1 MEYKI
6 DYNFTGTEIIHGDVL
21 SVLPAFPDN
30 LFGGIIT
37 DPPYSSGAS
46 TLTSKQQTT
55 AQKYTNRK
63 SNNTIPSFAG
73 DSKDQR
79 SWTRWMT
86 EWLVEAKRVT
96 KTGSPI
102 CIFSDWRM
110 LPALTD
116 ALQWADWTYRGIVV
130 WDKINSRPQR
140 GRFRQQ
146 TEFVIFGSNG
156 TMSAIRNVPTLPG
169 VFRESMPAPYKK
181 IHQTEKPTGVM
192 QQLVKIVEPE
202 GIILDPFAGAGTT
215 ILAAALEGYSA
226 VGIEIS
232 KHFANAARERIKEVV
247 PAV

>member
-1 MEYKI
+1 MKHKI
-6 DYNFTGTEIIHGDVL
+6 DYSFIGTEIIFGDVL
-21 SVLPAFPDN
+21 SILKTFPDN

-63 SNNTIPSFAG
+63 NNNTIPSFAG

-96 KTGSPI
+96 KAGSPI

-140 GRFRQQ
+140 GRFRQ
-146 TEFVIFGSNG
+146 TAEFIIFGSNG
-156 TMSAIRNVPTLPG
+156 VMSATRNAPTLPG
-169 VFRESMPAPYKK
+169 VFRESMPAPNKK
-181 IHQTEKPTGVM
+181 IHQTEKPLGIM
-192 QQLVKIVEPE
+192 RQLVKIVEPD
-202 GIILDPFAGAGTT
+202 GIILDPFCGAGTT
-215 ILAAALEGYSA
+215 ILAAKLENYPA

-232 KHFANAARERIKEVV
+232 KYFANAARERVENTLC
-247 PAV
+247 